1 MRSRA
6 PYIRRGAPFLAARAE
21 GSVDDR
27 LIGKTLRR
35 EDSAVGLSKLVASPS
50 FVEALASESTVVAT
64 VRVSR
69 PYYIP
74 PDLNLRTRISP
85 TLFTASMTKRG
96 LMATLDDAA
105 VEAVQPSQ
113 TLHPDARP

>member
-1 MRSRA
+1 
-6 PYIRRGAPFLAARAE
+6 
-21 GSVDDR
+21 VDDR

-35 EDSAVGLSKLVASPS
+35 EDSPVGLSKLVASPS

-69 PYYIP
+69 PNYVP
-74 PDLNLRTRISP
+74 TGLNVRVRITP
-85 TLFTASMTKRG
+85 TLFTASMSKSG
-96 LMATLDDAA
+96 LMATLNDAA

-113 TLHPDARP
+113 ILHPNAKP